1 MSYCSFHNRIKLAG
15 TFRNVNEIN
24 TYELLRGTGKFE
36 LKKLAL
42 FPPEFI
48 IYTIQLFPYSF
59 DHSGL
64 ILNMRNY
71 KLHVLIISFMFLSM
85 PFFLSADEKPEVYAQ
100 LGHTDPIES
109 LAFSPDG
116 RYIVSIDGD
125 GVLKL
130 WDVSSEREIRTF
142 NVPSGSIYDMYS
154 VAYSPDGK
162 HIVSSATLTTS
173 YAVILWDVSSGRKV
187 RNFQGHDSKV
197 NVVAFSSDGKYVV
210 SGDHDGTIK
219 LWDVSSG
226 REVQTFTGHGGYV
239 ESVNLSPNGK
249 YVAAAG
255 SHDTVKLWDVSS
267 GKVIKSFKGNSN
279 RIRSVAFSPDG
290 KNVVALSESAIT
302 IWDISTGMKVRTIED
317 DDTSSFAISPDGKYV
332 ISGGGH
338 YVRTLKLWDVL
349 SGEVINT
356 FRGHANGISCVAYSY
371 DGRYVVSGDHGGTI
385 KLWDVSVGSDIKTF
399 KTHSGRIRSVAFSPD
414 GKYVATGSDDKSIK
428 LWEVSTKKV
437 IKTLKGHINEVAA
450 VAFSPD
456 GKYIVSGDPKYA
468 TSLKLWEVASGREVR
483 SLEGQAR
490 GYSVAFSPDGKHV
503 ISGGGPIDE
512 TVKLWDVSTGKV
524 TRVFKGS
531 IFFSP
536 DGKYAVSEG
545 DDNTLKLRDVSSG
558 RDIKTFRG
566 HTDDI
571 NSVAFSPDG
580 RYIVSGDD
588 DGIIKLWD
596 VSAGSDIKTFKTDS
610 DRIRSVAFS
619 PDGKH
624 VLSGSGETLK
634 LWDVSSGIKVRTFR
648 GHRGRVSSAVFS
660 SDGKYIASGD
670 YNGIIKLWEV
680 LINDVPVV
688 TAAGTTAYTENGSAA
703 IIDNTI
709 TISDADDTDITGATV
724 TISSGLTSGDVL
736 GFTNQNSISG
746 KYKSWNGLLT
756 LSGTATLARYQAAL
770 RSVTYSS
777 TSDDPTATAA
787 SRTISWQVT
796 DADSHWVGAKTSM
809 GVSSTINLTAAGDA
823 PVVTVAGTTVYTEYG
838 SAAVIDN
845 TITISDADDTDITG
859 ATVAI
864 SSGLTSGDVL
874 GFTDQ
879 GSITGRYK
887 SGDGL
892 LTLGGTATLAQY
904 QAVLR
909 SVTYSS
915 TFDNPTAT
923 AASRTIS
930 WQVTDAD
937 SDGVG
942 AQASMGVTSTINL
955 AVVAE
960 GADEVAVEEW
970 VEEELCEEEVEWEED
985 ELWEEDEEWEDEEW
999 EEGGADH
1006 SFCTLKGHSKC
1017 VNSVAFSPDGK
1028 FVASGSDDKTIKLW
1042 EISTKKVIKTLKGHK
1057 SEVTAVAFSPD
1068 GKYIVSG
1075 DNKEDSALK
1084 LWEVSSGREVR
1095 SLEGQLAVYS
1105 LTFSPDGKHVI
1116 SGGLS
1121 HDETIKLWDVST
1133 GRVTRVFSGHRDWVR
1148 TVAFSPDGKYVVSGS
1163 DDNILKLWDV
1173 SSGREV
1179 RMFRGHDSRISAVA
1193 FSPDGKYVVSG
1204 SDDNILKL
1212 WDISSGRDI
1221 KSFRGHTDDIDSVAF
1236 SPDGRYIVSGD
1247 GNGTLKFW
1255 DIATTSALLTLYE
1268 KDSAKANSVA
1278 FSPDGKYV
1286 VSGDDHGALKFW
1298 DLSKKS
1304 NIKTFKGNSSVFKS
1318 AAFSPDGKYV
1328 VSGSVFGHLM
1338 LWDIKT
1344 GKEVKPFIGHMKD
1357 VQSIAFSPDG
1367 RYIVSG
1373 DYSGIIKLWDVS
1385 TGKEVKSFEAFREIE
1400 GLTFSPDGKYVVSL
1414 SDSSDQIFIWDVSTG
1429 MKVRTIKDD
1438 DISSFAIS
1446 PDGKYIVTGSGIY
1459 TKKFG
1464 KLWDFYSGKMIK
1476 NLTFKKG
1483 YDIFGDIVYISSDS
1497 LDFSPDGRHVVSSY
1511 NIDNEFYLLDVS
1523 TDRKV
1528 RTFKGHTDHVNSV
1541 AFSPDGKYILSGSRD
1556 KTLKLWE
1563 VSSGREVRTFDGH
1576 KSHVSSVAFSVDGEY
1591 AISTSSDSTV
1601 KLWSIKSGKEIAM
1614 IVSFKGG
1621 EWVVMTPEGFFNS
1634 STEGAKNLNVKIGN
1648 IVSSIDQFYDAL
1660 YRPDLVRAKLHGDP
1674 ERIVADANAKINLA
1688 SLLTQ
1693 GSAPRIT
1700 FVSPKESSIKK
1711 RNVEVELDVLDQGGG
1726 IGKVVWKINGVT
1738 ISVEDQGR
1746 GMEVKKLVTTSTEP
1760 VRIWKL
1766 LTLSPG
1772 ANVIEV
1778 IAYNAGGGIAS
1789 KPARLSV
1796 ILKDAISEKP
1806 ALYVLA
1812 VGINRYRDKALW
1824 LKYAVPDAKD
1834 FVASIGNAGK
1844 TVFTDI
1850 HFKEIHDSVATL
1862 NGIKTAFITL
1872 SKQIKTNDVF
1882 VLYLAGHGIT
1892 LDGRYHFLPVD
1903 FRYYN
1908 EDSVRGKAINQDHL
1922 QEWMGCVKAQKSLV
1936 LLDTCNSGSYVQ
1948 AQVVARGLAEKTAID
1963 KLTRATGRATIAGS
1977 SDSQVAFEGYEGH
1990 GVFTYVL
1997 LEALQQADTRY
2008 GNRDGVTSTGEIAS
2022 YVNERV
2028 PEITYKKWGYEQVP
2042 QVNLHGREFPIG
2054 VTK

>member
-1 MSYCSFHNRIKLAG
+1 
-15 TFRNVNEIN
+15 
-24 TYELLRGTGKFE
+24 
-36 LKKLAL
+36 
-42 FPPEFI
+42 
-48 IYTIQLFPYSF
+48 
-59 DHSGL
+59 
-64 ILNMRNY
+64 MRKY
-71 KLHVLIISFMFLSM
+71 LLHVLIISFVFPAM
-85 PFFLSADEKPEVYAQ
+85 PLLLSADEKPEVYAQ
-100 LGHTDPIES
+100 LGHADSIES

-116 RYIVSIDGD
+116 RYVVSIDND

-187 RNFQGHDSKV
+187 RTFQGHDRKV

-210 SGDHDGTIK
+210 SGDHGGTIK

-226 REVQTFTGHGGYV
+226 REVQTFIGHGGYV
-239 ESVNLSPNGK
+239 ESVNLSSNDK
-249 YVAAAG
+249 YVVAAG
-255 SHDTVKLWDVSS
+255 EHDIINLWEVSS
-267 GKVIKSFKGNSN
+267 GNVIKTFKGHSG
-279 RIRSVAFSPDG
+279 RFRSVAFSPDG
-290 KNVVALSESAIT
+290 KYVVSLSESAIF
-302 IWDISTGMKVRTIED
+302 IWDISTGVKVRTIED
-317 DDTSSFAISPDGKYV
+317 DYISSFAISPDGKYV
-332 ISGGGH
+332 ISGGGN
-338 YVRTLKLWDVL
+338 YDRTLKLWDIL
-349 SGEVINT
+349 SGKVINT
-356 FRGHANGISCVAYSY
+356 FRGHANGIGCVAYSH
-371 DGRYVVSGDHGGTI
+371 DGKYVVSGDHGGTI
-385 KLWDVSVGSDIKTF
+385 KLWDISVGSDIKTF

-414 GKYVATGSDDKSIK
+414 GKYVATGTGDKTIK

-437 IKTLKGHINEVAA
+437 LKTLKGHISEVTA

-456 GKYIVSGDPKYA
+456 GKYIVSGDPKYE
-468 TSLKLWEVASGREVR
+468 TSLKLWEVSSGREVR
-483 SLEGQAR
+483 SLEGHAR
-490 GYSVAFSPDGKHV
+490 AYSVAFSPDGKHV
-503 ISGGGPIDE
+503 MSSGGPIDE
-512 TVKLWDVSTGKV
+512 TIKRWDVSTGKV
-524 TRVFKGS
+524 TRVLKGS

-536 DGKYAVSEG
+536 DGKYVVSG
-545 DDNTLKLRDVSSG
+545 SDDNTLKLRDASSG

-571 NSVAFSPDG
+571 NSVSFSPDG
-580 RYIVSGDD
+580 RYIVSGDH
-588 DGIIKLWD
+588 GGAIKLWD
-596 VSAGSDIKTFKTDS
+596 ISVGNDIKTFKTHY
-610 DRIRSVAFS
+610 DRIRSVTFS
-619 PDGKH
+619 PDGKY

-634 LWDVSSGIKVRTFR
+634 LWDVSSGRKVRTFK
-648 GHRGRVSSAVFS
+648 GHRDRVSSAAFS
-660 SDGKYIASGD
+660 PDGKYIVSGD
-670 YNGIIKLWEV
+670 DDGIIKLWRV

-688 TAAGTTAYTENGSAA
+688 TAGAITGYIENSSAVVIDNTITISDADDTDITGATITISSGLTSGDVLGFTDRNNISGSYKSWNGLLTLGGTAALTRYQEALRSVTYCSTSDSPTATADTRTISWQVTDADSDGVGAQASMSVTSTINLTATNDAPVVTTAGTTVYTEYGSDAV
-703 IIDNTI
+703 IGNTI

-736 GFTNQNSISG
+736 GFTDQNSISG
-746 KYKSWNGLLT
+746 KYKSESGLLT
-756 LSGTATLARYQAAL
+756 LSGTATLSQYQAAL

-777 TSDDPTATAA
+777 ATDDP
-787 SRTISWQVT
+787 
-796 DADSHWVGAKTSM
+796 M
-809 GVSSTINLTAAGDA
+809 
-823 PVVTVAGTTVYTEYG
+823 
-838 SAAVIDN
+838 
-845 TITISDADDTDITG
+845 
-859 ATVAI
+859 
-864 SSGLTSGDVL
+864 
-874 GFTDQ
+874 
-879 GSITGRYK
+879 
-887 SGDGL
+887 
-892 LTLGGTATLAQY
+892 
-904 QAVLR
+904 
-909 SVTYSS
+909 
-915 TFDNPTAT
+915 AT

-942 AQASMGVTSTINL
+942 AQTSMGVTSTINL
-955 AVVAE
+955 TVVTE
-960 GADEVAVEEW
+960 GAVEEI
-970 VEEELCEEEVEWEED
+970 VEEEWEEEEWEE
-985 ELWEEDEEWEDEEW
+985 EEWEEEEWEDEER
-999 EEGGADH
+999 EEEEWKEGDVDH
-1006 SFCTLKGHSKC
+1006 SFCTLKGHSKG
-1017 VNSVAFSPDGK
+1017 VRSVAFSPDGK
-1028 FVASGSDDKTIKLW
+1028 YVATGGDDKTIKLW
-1042 EISTKKVIKTLKGHK
+1042 EVSTKKVIKTLKGHI

-1075 DNKEDSALK
+1075 DKEEDSSLK

-1105 LTFSPDGKHVI
+1105 LTFSLDGKHVI

-1148 TVAFSPDGKYVVSGS
+1148 TAAISPDGKYVVSGSDDKTIKLWDVSSGRKVRTFQGHGSRISAVAFSPDGKHVVSGS

-1173 SSGREV
+1173 SSGRDIKTI
-1179 RMFRGHDSRISAVA
+1179 RGHTDDINSVA
-1193 FSPDGKYVVSG
+1193 FSPDGKY
-1204 SDDNILKL
+1204 
-1212 WDISSGRDI
+1212 
-1221 KSFRGHTDDIDSVAF
+1221 
-1236 SPDGRYIVSGD
+1236 IVSGD
-1247 GNGTLKFW
+1247 DNGTLKFW

-1268 KDSAKANSVA
+1268 KDSAKANSVV
-1278 FSPDGKYV
+1278 FSPDGRHV

-1304 NIKTFKGNSSVFKS
+1304 NIKTFKGNSIVFKS
-1318 AAFSPDGKYV
+1318 AAFSPDGRYV
-1328 VSGSVFGHLM
+1328 VSGSVFGHLK

-1344 GKEVKPFIGHMKD
+1344 GMEIKSFIGGHVKD
-1357 VQSIAFSPDG
+1357 VKSIAFSPDG

-1373 DYSGIIKLWDVS
+1373 DHSGVIKLWDVS
-1385 TGKEVKSFEAFREIE
+1385 AGKEVKNFEAYREIE
-1400 GLTFSPDGKYVVSL
+1400 GLTFSPDGKHVVSL
-1414 SDSSDQIFIWDVSTG
+1414 SGSSDQILIWDISTG
-1429 MKVRTIKDD
+1429 MKVRTIEDN
-1438 DISSFAIS
+1438 DIASFAIS
-1446 PDGKYIVTGSGIY
+1446 PDGRYIATGSGIY

-1464 KLWDFYSGKMIK
+1464 KLWDFYSGRKIK
-1476 NLTFKKG
+1476 DLTFRKG
-1483 YDIFGDIVYISSDS
+1483 RDIFGDTVYISSDS
-1497 LDFSPDGRHVVSSY
+1497 LDFSPDGRYVVSSY
-1511 NIDNEFYLLDVS
+1511 NIDHEFYLLDVS

-1528 RTFKGHTDHVNSV
+1528 RTFKGHTDYVNSV

-1563 VSSGREVRTFDGH
+1563 VSSGREVRTFEGH
-1576 KSHVSSVAFSVDGEY
+1576 KSHVSSAAFSANGEY

-1601 KLWSIKSGKEIAM
+1601 RLWSIKSGKEIAM
-1614 IVSFKGG
+1614 IVNFKGE
-1621 EWVVMTPEGFFNS
+1621 EWVIMTPEGFFNS
-1634 STEGAKNLNVKIGN
+1634 STKGAENLNVKVGN
-1648 IVSSIDQFYDAL
+1648 IVSSIDQFYNAL

-1674 ERIVADANAKINLA
+1674 EGIVADANAKTNLA

-1711 RNVEVELDVLDQGGG
+1711 RNVEVALDVLDQGGG

-1738 ISVEDQGR
+1738 VSVEEQGR
-1746 GMEVKKLVTTSTEP
+1746 GIEVKKLVTTFKEP
-1760 VRIWKL
+1760 VRIWKI

-1812 VGINRYRDKALW
+1812 VGINRYRDKSLW

-1834 FVASIGNAGK
+1834 IVASIGNAGK

-1850 HFKEIHDSVATL
+1850 HFKEIHDSGATL
-1862 NGIKTAFITL
+1862 NGIKTAFVTL

-1908 EDSVRGKAINQDHL
+1908 EDSVREKAVNQDHL

-2022 YVNERV
+2022 YVNEQV